1 MFFVLLCIGIVAL
14 LGTKHPPDTYGW
26 MFIVGL
32 SWLAGFLDCRLFA
45 KSDQDRQRVLPPDA
59 NEPSDDQSIF
69 KS

>member
-1 MFFVLLCIGIVAL
+1 M
-14 LGTKHPPDTYGW
+14 GTKHSPDTYGW